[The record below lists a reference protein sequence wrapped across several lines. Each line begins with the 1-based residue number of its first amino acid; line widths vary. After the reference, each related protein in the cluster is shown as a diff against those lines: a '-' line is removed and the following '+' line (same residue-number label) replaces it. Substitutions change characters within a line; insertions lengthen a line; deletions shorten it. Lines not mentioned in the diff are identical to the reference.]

1 MSGIL
6 TNCRILVVEDE
17 MLLLMTIETVL
28 ADLGYSAISC
38 AANVTEALALVGQ
51 RRFDAAL
58 LDVNLG
64 GEASYP
70 VADAL
75 ARLGIPFVFATG
87 YRDYGGRIDFAD
99 RPKLK
104 KPYSTAD
111 LETAFKRLLTSE
123 PWPALV

>member
-6 TNCRILVVEDE
+6 TDRRILVVEDE

-28 ADLGYSAISC
+28 ADLGCSAISC
-38 AANVTEALALVGQ
+38 AATVTAALALVGQ
-51 RRFDAAL
+51 QRFDAAL

-87 YRDYGGRIDFAD
+87 YRDYGDRTDLAG

-104 KPYSTAD
+104 KPYSIDD
-111 LETAFKRLLTSE
+111 LEAAFKQLLTIE
-123 PWPALV
+123 PLPAQA